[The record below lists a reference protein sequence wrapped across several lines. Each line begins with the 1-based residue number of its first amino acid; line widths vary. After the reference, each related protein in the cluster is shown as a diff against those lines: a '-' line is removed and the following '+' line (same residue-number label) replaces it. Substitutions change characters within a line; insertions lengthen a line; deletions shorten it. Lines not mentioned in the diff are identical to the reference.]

1 MRCNARPSATAA
13 CAVLVLVL
21 LGNTV
26 SGWLMAWAGVSY
38 DSWLYYLLSTLLQ
51 WIVSALPVFVYYG
64 RIAPGRASALRL
76 NRLDPLCAV
85 LTALSAAVGVL
96 ALNYV
101 ALYWTVFLRLLG
113 LSPLAGTPAP
123 SSPAM
128 LVCML
133 VSVVCTAGVVE
144 ELVFRGLLLPALEPL
159 GERRAVAWSALLFM
173 LMHLSVEVMPTH
185 FLIGAVLALLALR
198 TGSLY
203 APMLFHGV
211 YNGVI
216 VLLQYALRSQAAAEP
231 TAAQALSLLPGAL
244 LMLWAWYGL
253 LSLALRRGAQTSL
266 CTLAHADGERF
277 VRPRWYVAGAPGP
290 AAGGR
295 HVSGVCLHAA
305 GRRAMITAILCA
317 GKLREAFW
325 REAAE
330 EYIRRLKRFG
340 PLEMLECPDL
350 PEPRNASAADIARLV
365 EAESAAM
372 LRQLRP
378 QDYVVAL
385 CVEARSLSS
394 PALAERLARIEA
406 GGARRLVFVLG
417 GSNGLSPALLARAN
431 ERLSF
436 SPMTFPHQLARVM
449 LLEQLYRC
457 RKILAHEAYHK

>member
-277 VRPRWYVAGAPGP
+277 VRPRWYVAAPLGLLLAAGMFLAFVSMLPGGAP
-290 AAGGR
+290 
-295 HVSGVCLHAA
+295 
-305 GRRAMITAILCA
+305 
-317 GKLREAFW
+317 
-325 REAAE
+325 
-330 EYIRRLKRFG
+330 
-340 PLEMLECPDL
+340 
-350 PEPRNASAADIARLV
+350 
-365 EAESAAM
+365 
-372 LRQLRP
+372 
-378 QDYVVAL
+378 
-385 CVEARSLSS
+385 
-394 PALAERLARIEA
+394 
-406 GGARRLVFVLG
+406 
-417 GSNGLSPALLARAN
+417 
-431 ERLSF
+431 
-436 SPMTFPHQLARVM
+436 
-449 LLEQLYRC
+449 
-457 RKILAHEAYHK
+457 